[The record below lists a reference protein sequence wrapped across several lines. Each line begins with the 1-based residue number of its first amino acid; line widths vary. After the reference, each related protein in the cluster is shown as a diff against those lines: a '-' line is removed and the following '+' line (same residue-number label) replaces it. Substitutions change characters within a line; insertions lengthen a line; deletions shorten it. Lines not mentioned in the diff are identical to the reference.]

1 MFNAIQNFPETGMQ
15 AHPNMVI
22 HSQGLQDIL
31 AVFLLLLESLSQKV
45 HYLSLND

>member
-1 MFNAIQNFPETGMQ
+1 MQ
-15 AHPNMVI
+15 YKIFLRQPNMVI